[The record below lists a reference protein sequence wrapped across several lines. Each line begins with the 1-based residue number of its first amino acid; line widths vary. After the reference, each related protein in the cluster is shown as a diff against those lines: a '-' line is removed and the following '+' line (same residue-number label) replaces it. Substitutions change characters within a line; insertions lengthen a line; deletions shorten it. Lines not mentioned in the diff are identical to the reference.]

1 MKTHIFVGMLINAWV
16 LFGVIDYN
24 RNVSKLVYSRL
35 LCIEH
40 LCNAMGH
47 TTISKI
53 VRHFYNA
60 YSAMD
65 LKFEVF
71 AIDYIRMTSFYI
83 IYPLEYIYSLTL
95 VINTLPVIK

>member
-16 LFGVIDYN
+16 LFGVIYYN

-47 TTISKI
+47 TTMHLQDS
-53 VRHFYNA
+53 
-60 YSAMD
+60 S
-65 LKFEVF
+65 
-71 AIDYIRMTSFYI
+71 
-83 IYPLEYIYSLTL
+83 PLLQCIFS
-95 VINTLPVIK
+95 NGP